1 MNRFVSGLAVLCLL
15 GACSGDGTNPFQEP
29 VVEDDNPSTANSK
42 FLFNIEDKLTM
53 NDVSYDADDNVILIN
68 NLPFDGPSQRYLS
81 DRTQGGVGLYKSIQT
96 ATTGQIQH
104 FAVFMQNEDMQVA
117 AAAGVNWI
125 DYGYAGA
132 NVKRNT
138 YRLPGGVGEYV
149 YLGSYGGVRNRGD
162 RSGTHIVTGDV
173 RLLLDIFDFD
183 ENGDG
188 EGDEILEGA
197 IAGTIRNRIRTD
209 AETGAVITRNLPT
222 VSLTVVQYD
231 PTTLSFDGG
240 IAVTNGS
247 DGIWE
252 GFIAGA
258 DGGSIGAYVNLEGTA
273 EIQTVRYEVITW
285 TDAAS
290 GTSGEVSG
298 YGSTSANDF
307 DTIFDLVDAGV
318 QVPLL
323 VADTSG
329 IPATATR
336 TVTIEEILFESDG
349 DARETGVLLT
359 DQVPT
364 P

>member
-1 MNRFVSGLAVLCLL
+1 M
-15 GACSGDGTNPFQEP
+15 
-29 VVEDDNPSTANSK
+29 
-42 FLFNIEDKLTM
+42 
-53 NDVSYDADDNVILIN
+53 
-68 NLPFDGPSQRYLS
+68 
-81 DRTQGGVGLYKSIQT
+81 
-96 ATTGQIQH
+96 
-104 FAVFMQNEDMQVA
+104 
-117 AAAGVNWI
+117 
-125 DYGYAGA
+125 
-132 NVKRNT
+132 
-138 YRLPGGVGEYV
+138 
-149 YLGSYGGVRNRGD
+149 RNRGD

-258 DGGSIGAYVNLEGTA
+258 DGASIGAYVNLEGTA

-285 TDAAS
+285 NDAVS
-290 GTSGEVSG
+290 GTSGEVLG

-307 DTIFDLVDAGV
+307 DTIFNLVDAGV

-336 TVTIEEILFESDG
+336 TVAIEEILFESDG

>member
-53 NDVSYDADDNVILIN
+53 NDVRYDADDNVILIN

-209 AETGAVITRNLPT
+209 AETGAAITRNLPT

-247 DGIWE
+247 DGI
-252 GFIAGA
+252 
-258 DGGSIGAYVNLEGTA
+258 
-273 EIQTVRYEVITW
+273 
-285 TDAAS
+285 
-290 GTSGEVSG
+290 
-298 YGSTSANDF
+298 
-307 DTIFDLVDAGV
+307 
-318 QVPLL
+318 
-323 VADTSG
+323 
-329 IPATATR
+329 
-336 TVTIEEILFESDG
+336 
-349 DARETGVLLT
+349 
-359 DQVPT
+359 
-364 P
+364 

>member
-1 MNRFVSGLAVLCLL
+1 MNRFVSALAVLSLL
-15 GACSGDGTNPFQEP
+15 AACSGDGTNPFQEP
-29 VVEDDNPSTANSK
+29 ELEEDDPSTNTSK
-42 FLFNIEDKLTM
+42 FLFDLQDKLTM
-53 NDVSYDADDNVILIN
+53 NDVRYDAVNDELIIN
-68 NLPFDGPSQRYLS
+68 NLPFDGPEGRYLR
-81 DRTQGGVGLYKSIQT
+81 DRTQSGVGIYKSIQT
-96 ATTGQIQH
+96 PTTGQIQH
-104 FAVFMQNEDMQVA
+104 FAVFIQNDDMQVA
-117 AAAGVNWI
+117 AAAGVDWI

-188 EGDEILEGA
+188 EGDGILEGA
-197 IAGTIRNRIRTD
+197 IAGTIRNRTRTD
-209 AETGAVITRNLPT
+209 AETGAVISRSLPT

-231 PTTLSFDGG
+231 PETLTFDDG

-247 DGIWE
+247 DGVWE

-258 DGGSIGAYVNLEGTA
+258 DGGSIGAYINLEGTA
-273 EIQTVRYEVITW
+273 EFQTVSYEVIQW
-285 TDAAS
+285 EDLAS

-298 YGSTSANDF
+298 YGSDSGNDF

-318 QVPLL
+318 NIPLL
-323 VADTSG
+323 RADTSG
-329 IPATATR
+329 IPSTATR
-336 TVTIEEILFESDG
+336 TVTIEEILFESEG

-359 DQVPT
+359 EQVPT